1 MSRFFFLKREK
12 IKNRFRGVQLK
23 RWFSTFIR
31 RKINDRTKLR
41 EWNEISKKENI
52 FKIKMPGGGLPGILN
67 NSLWGVSTMNR
78 GAKLKY
84 F

>member
-23 RWFSTFIR
+23 RLFSTFIR
-31 RKINDRTKLR
+31 RGINDRTKLR

-52 FKIKMPGGGLPGILN
+52 FKIKGSTV
-67 NSLWGVSTMNR
+67 NSVKMIN
-78 GAKLKY
+78 
-84 F
+84 